1 MPIYPNPSNN
11 LVNINSQ
18 ELISKIT
25 ITNSLGEVVFKKYQ
39 DQSFLIIYVSSFL
52 NNLYILKVMFG
63 DKEKIEKLIVE
74 YMRYIS
80 RGD

>member
-1 MPIYPNPSNN
+1 MQIYPNPSNN

-25 ITNSLGEVVFKKYQ
+25 ITDSLGEVVFKKYQ
-39 DQSFLIIYVSSFL
+39 DQSFLIIYVSSFS

>member
-1 MPIYPNPSNN
+1 MQIYPNPSNN

-39 DQSFLIIYVSSFL
+39 DQSFLIIYVSSFS

-74 YMRYIS
+74 YRRYVS

>member
-1 MPIYPNPSNN
+1 MQIYPNPSNN

-74 YMRYIS
+74 YRRYVS

>member
-1 MPIYPNPSNN
+1 MQIYPNPSNN

-39 DQSFLIIYVSSFL
+39 DQSFLIIYVSSFS

-63 DKEKIEKLIVE
+63 DKEKIEKLIIE
-74 YMRYIS
+74 YRRYIS

>member
-39 DQSFLIIYVSSFL
+39 DQSFLIIYVSSFS

>member
-1 MPIYPNPSNN
+1 MQIYPNPSNN

-39 DQSFLIIYVSSFL
+39 DQSFLIIYVSSFS

-74 YMRYIS
+74 YRRYIS

>member
-1 MPIYPNPSNN
+1 MQIYPNPSNN

-39 DQSFLIIYVSSFL
+39 DQSFLIIYVSSFS

-74 YMRYIS
+74 YMRYVS

>member
-1 MPIYPNPSNN
+1 MQIYPNPSNN

>member
-1 MPIYPNPSNN
+1 MQIYPNPSNN

-39 DQSFLIIYVSSFL
+39 DQSFLIIYVSSFS